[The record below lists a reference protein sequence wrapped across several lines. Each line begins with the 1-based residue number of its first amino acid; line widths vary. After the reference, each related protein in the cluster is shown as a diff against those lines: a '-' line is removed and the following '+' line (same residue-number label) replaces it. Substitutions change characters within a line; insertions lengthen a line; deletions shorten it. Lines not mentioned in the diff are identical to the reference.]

1 MWYNKVNKA
10 EKGIIMSTTWR
21 ITNDSIKPSRKAGL
35 EPGQFHMADETLF
48 YGVIEESDQS
58 RWDTIRE
65 TLSPELASH
74 ILTSNHRYEGNADSL
89 SSLDILDKVA
99 GMVSN
104 GVSEADVFPLLE
116 SRIAREQN
124 APQQHNRNEF
134 WQTIDLPPKEWM
146 QQDAYLARRDEDRI
160 YLSGHGKESRLID
173 SCSKV
178 LQITEDGQWV
188 DGRMGVGV
196 SLEVNGSHKFPY
208 SAIPKDLATQYFDEF
223 QVETNVLKRN
233 DIYLLE
239 YGINEDKAKIFTL
252 PHSDQ
257 SENKVQ
263 AMTKSYR
270 HRHITKL
277 VEDGQPVD
285 NFGCTP
291 DIEKILL
298 TPNHLTAEQYNDIRM
313 AILDD
318 SLEMALFD
326 LVDDTAQL
334 GQ

>member
-1 MWYNKVNKA
+1 
-10 EKGIIMSTTWR
+10 MSTAWR
-21 ITNDSIKPSRKAGL
+21 ITKDSIKRSRKAGL
-35 EPGQFHMADETLF
+35 EAGQFHMVDETLF
-48 YGVIEESDQS
+48 YCAIEESDQS
-58 RWDTIRE
+58 RWDNIRE
-65 TLSPELASH
+65 TLSPELVSD
-74 ILTSNHRYEGNADSL
+74 ILTSNQRYEGKADSL
-89 SSLDILDKVA
+89 SSLEILDKVA

-116 SRIAREQN
+116 SRIARESN
-124 APQQHNRNEF
+124 APQQHNRNQF
-134 WQTIDLPPKEWM
+134 WQTIDQPPKEWM
-146 QQDAYLARRDEDRI
+146 QQDAYLARRNEDRI

-188 DGRMGVGV
+188 EGRMGVGV
-196 SLEVNGSHKFPY
+196 SLEVNGSYKFPY
-208 SAIPKDLATQYFDEF
+208 STIPEDLATKYFDEF
-223 QVETNVLKRN
+223 QVETNVLQRN
-233 DIYLLE
+233 DIYLVE
-239 YGINEDKAKIFTL
+239 YGINEDKAKIFTF

-270 HRHITKL
+270 HLHITKL

-285 NFGCTP
+285 NFECTP

-298 TPNHLTAEQYNDIRM
+298 TPNHLSAAQYNDVRM

-318 SLEMALFD
+318 SLEMALVD
-326 LVDDTAQL
+326 LVDNTAQL